1 MRAHGH
7 RGYRNEQLEDAQE
20 ETVTQCKTLKARREA
35 DSFHRSGAHRCVE
48 RYLAFETSASA
59 FETKVLALRR
69 LGLKRRLGD
78 EGSSGTPSATSTRRL
93 HRSIESGEYAAD
105 AAEHTAADAEQIA
118 AKQSARRLLRLLTHG
133 TSQPS
138 TCAND
143 DARQLDA
150 PTVNARQH
158 DMSTDDVWHC
168 TGRTAPMRT
177 RSVRDA
183 RHSRDEYATAR
194 DAYG

>member
-105 AAEHTAADAEQIA
+105 AAEHVYGRCVALHRSYSPDAHKEYSRR
-118 AKQSARRLLRLLTHG
+118 SAQPRR
-133 TSQPS
+133 
-138 TCAND
+138 
-143 DARQLDA
+143 
-150 PTVNARQH
+150 
-158 DMSTDDVWHC
+158 
-168 TGRTAPMRT
+168 
-177 RSVRDA
+177 VRD
-183 RHSRDEYATAR
+183 SP
-194 DAYG
+194 

>member
-1 MRAHGH
+1 MRKRYADVHG
-7 RGYRNEQLEDAQE
+7 G
-20 ETVTQCKTLKARREA
+20 CM
-35 DSFHRSGAHRCVE
+35 
-48 RYLAFETSASA
+48 
-59 FETKVLALRR
+59 
-69 LGLKRRLGD
+69 
-78 EGSSGTPSATSTRRL
+78 
-93 HRSIESGEYAAD
+93 
-105 AAEHTAADAEQIA
+105 IA
-118 AKQSARRLLRLLTHG
+118 Y
-133 TSQPS
+133 
-138 TCAND
+138 

-177 RSVRDA
+177 RSIRDA